1 MKAKMENACL
11 SPAFTARYGRKKLP
25 LRIFVPLVVLLPSHE
40 DLRVLLDLLSHS
52 RMGAQELPQLR
63 MTIQIILVIQQ
74 AWIFLKIFGDLRMR
88 VEKGVEIPQ
97 FAVGDIFAGIL
108 ETLLALHEALRILA
122 DLLAHAWV
130 ILQISREVGMFID
143 EILVVD
149 QRRVPS

>member
-1 MKAKMENACL
+1 MEKAGS
-11 SPAFTARYGRKKLP
+11 SPASTARYGRKKLT
-25 LRIFVPLVVLLPSHE
+25 LRVFVLFVLLLPFHE
-40 DLRVLLDLLSHS
+40 NLRVLLDLLCHS

-74 AWIFLKIFGDLRMR
+74 AWVFLKVFGYLRMSI
-88 VEKGVEIPQ
+88 EKGVEIPQ
-97 FAVGDIFAGIL
+97 FAVGDILAGIL

-122 DLLAHAWV
+122 DLLAHALV